1 MSNAIQIENLV
12 KSYGS
17 YRVLNDLT
25 FQVKKGESFAL
36 LGTNGAG
43 KTTALECIEGLR
55 PYDSG
60 KIILSGKIGIQ
71 LQTSS
76 LPSHIRPME
85 AVNLF
90 AKWNKVKPDPAML
103 EAFQIGKLAKK
114 QYRELS
120 AGQKRRLHL
129 VLALLCNPD
138 IVFLDEPTAGLD
150 IEGRILLHQKIRECK
165 AQGKTILLTSH
176 DMAEVENL
184 CDRIAIL
191 NGGAISFL
199 GTVAQL
205 SAKAGNYHT
214 ISVQTSL
221 GEERHRTND
230 LGETLLAL
238 LQGYKQRGVKV
249 KDIQI
254 DRTSLEQ
261 DFIELT
267 RRSGA

>member
-1 MSNAIQIENLV
+1 
-12 KSYGS
+12 
-17 YRVLNDLT
+17 
-25 FQVKKGESFAL
+25 
-36 LGTNGAG
+36 
-43 KTTALECIEGLR
+43 
-55 PYDSG
+55 
-60 KIILSGKIGIQ
+60 
-71 LQTSS
+71 
-76 LPSHIRPME
+76 
-85 AVNLF
+85 
-90 AKWNKVKPDPAML
+90 
-103 EAFQIGKLAKK
+103 
-114 QYRELS
+114 
-120 AGQKRRLHL
+120 
-129 VLALLCNPD
+129 
-138 IVFLDEPTAGLD
+138 
-150 IEGRILLHQKIRECK
+150 
-165 AQGKTILLTSH
+165 
-176 DMAEVENL
+176 MAEVENL

-214 ISVQTSL
+214 ISVQTNL
-221 GEERHRTND
+221 GEERRRTND